1 MTVGDTS
8 AQIIVDTSALMAIL
22 LGEAGSER
30 LMHAIETADSLSM
43 SAGTLAEALIVAG
56 RRAIGRE
63 MAQLVAELG
72 IEIVPVTAV
81 GSAAVADAYG
91 TWGKG
96 IHPAGLNFGDCF
108 AYALAREE
116 AAALLF
122 AGKDFCRTDV
132 KPAVVP

>member
-1 MTVGDTS
+1 MTAGDTS

-81 GSAAVADAYG
+81 GAAAVSDAYG

-122 AGKDFCRTDV
+122 AGKVFCRTDV